1 MVSRSQWEA
10 LLRRGVAVVATASL
24 WVSVGVLTAAAT
36 SSRVEQSP
44 ASATQPS
51 HVEAA
56 DSRVTPAFFDQPGR
70 IRTCVISQ
78 LPEVS
83 EKKRFTAAVVSQD
96 SGEVL
101 WESAADEQVAPASV
115 TKLFTAVAALKV
127 LGADY
132 RMRTTVVDGGNGQLW
147 LVGGGD
153 PTITRAPGR
162 SYYGATHSLDDLAD
176 QVVSAFGTQTP
187 ITLSLD
193 NSRYQAFNP
202 WDSTWRTNAWA
213 LGYVAPV
220 TSIQVDGDRD
230 DPALRLGRRS
240 SDPAA
245 RALGW
250 FAEALGAR
258 INSSVVSAGKS
269 AAPDGPVVAEVYS
282 APLSNLVQVM
292 LLDSD
297 NTIAEVL
304 GREVALALGSP
315 SIDEAF
321 TEVFASYDLGN
332 SDSYFQDA
340 SGLSPL
346 TQVSAHTVVSLLELI
361 EHDEQL
367 GRIIGYMPVAGETGS
382 LQRRFI
388 VAGVEAA
395 GQVAAKTGSI
405 RGVRS
410 LAGVVDAGERGSVF
424 FSANLSGTQVDDSS
438 RKDIDAWVAE
448 IYRCGENLADWS
460 PDQAMTSL
468 TGE

>member
-10 LLRRGVAVVATASL
+10 FLRRGVAVIATVSL
-24 WVSVGVLTAAAT
+24 WVAVGVLTAAAT
-36 SSRVEQSP
+36 STRLDQP
-44 ASATQPS
+44 TASATPPTD
-51 HVEAA
+51 VEAVE
-56 DSRVTPAFFDQPGR
+56 SRVIPAVSDQPAR
-70 IRTCVISQ
+70 VRTCVISQ

-83 EKKRFTAAVVSQD
+83 DEKSFTAAVVSRD

-101 WESAADEQVAPASV
+101 WESFADEQVAPASV
-115 TKLFTAVAALKV
+115 TKLFTAVAAMEV

-132 RMRTTVVDGGNGQLW
+132 RLRTRVIDGGNGQLW

-162 SYYGATHSLDDLAD
+162 SYYGSPHSLDDLAG
-176 QVVSAFGTQTP
+176 QVASALGTQTP

-193 NSRYQAFNP
+193 NSRYQAFDS
-202 WDSTWRTNAWA
+202 WDYTWRTNAWA

-250 FAEALGAR
+250 FAEALSAR
-258 INSSVVSAGKS
+258 INPPVVSAGNS
-269 AAPDGPVVAEVYS
+269 SAPDGPVVAEVYS
-282 APLSNLVQVM
+282 APLSELVQIM

-304 GREVALALGSP
+304 GREVALALGSA
-315 SIDEAF
+315 SINEAF
-321 TEVFASYDLGN
+321 AEVFANEGLAN
-332 SDSYFQDA
+332 IEPYFQDA

-361 EHDEQL
+361 DHDEQL
-367 GRIIGYMPVAGETGS
+367 RHIMGYLPVAGETGS
-382 LQRRFI
+382 LQRRFT
-388 VAGVEAA
+388 VAGVDAA
-395 GQVAAKTGSI
+395 GQVTAKTGSI

-438 RKDIDAWVAE
+438 RNDIDAWVAE

-460 PDQAMTSL
+460 PDQAMTSF